1 MDLLRWING
10 TPDSPQAHGAIWPF
24 VTIAL
29 VVLAVGG
36 YAAIAFNW
44 YFQSK
49 LSRTESHAATA
60 RLRNIA
66 LACTAIGGVFF
77 FSELS
82 WAAWRVYDAVLLLLA
97 LHTWSFAVRMR
108 GPSLVDRHLRHAQA
122 LELTAQRYR
131 EIAEMLP
138 NVVWTATADG
148 RIDFSN
154 RRWVEFHGGTT
165 PWIHAVHP
173 EEQAEVEL
181 WWRQAVKGSE
191 TVSREIRLF
200 GADGE
205 YRTFAVRATPIARG
219 KAVRWV
225 GACADVEDQ
234 KRAVAEREEQARQK
248 VFFLNALSHDLRA
261 PLHNVTLNAHLLK
274 MSSPHEAE
282 LQVINTIAENAVA
295 AGELVT
301 RLLEFA
307 RAGEDRMEAERVQ
320 AEAAVLRPVVNRFR
334 PLAQE
339 RGLYLRLEAPVDAE
353 VWVDRQQFERVISNL
368 VDNAIKF
375 TEHGGI
381 TVELIPPVRLP
392 GQEPGGGGVRVRV
405 RDTGIGIPA
414 HSAGHVFDEFYQVNN
429 HERDRKKGFGIGLA
443 ICRSLA
449 RQFGGD
455 IRLIDSSPAGSCF
468 EVLVPAAAAAA
479 ASRGGASHAAASAA
493 GGNGAFIDHAARGGG
508 AIAGVVEAGA
518 DVPPTRERPGGG
530 GRPDGPP
537 GDLLDPEA
545 AGVCRT

>member
-1 MDLLRWING
+1 MDLFRWING
-10 TPDSPQAHGAIWPF
+10 TPDSPQAHGPVWPMIT
-24 VTIAL
+24 VAL
-29 VVLAVGG
+29 VILAIAG
-36 YAAIAFNW
+36 YVAIAFNW
-44 YFQSK
+44 FFQSK
-49 LSRTESHAATA
+49 LSRNESESTTR
-60 RLRNIA
+60 RLRNIS
-66 LACTAIGGVFF
+66 LACVAIGGAFY

-82 WAAWRVYDAVLLLLA
+82 WAAWRVYDAVLLLLV

-108 GPSLVDRHLRHAQA
+108 GPSLVDRQLRHAQA

-154 RRWVEFHGGTT
+154 RRWIEFHGGTT
-165 PWIHAVHP
+165 PWIYAVHP

-181 WWRQAVKGSE
+181 WWRHAVDCCLA
-191 TVSREIRLF
+191 VSREIRLF

-205 YRTFAVRATPIARG
+205 YRTYAVRATPITRG

-282 LQVINTIAENAVA
+282 LQVINTIVENAVA
-295 AGELVT
+295 AGDLVT

-307 RAGEDRMEAERVQ
+307 RAGEDRTQSERLF
-320 AEAAVLRPVVNRFR
+320 AGAAVLRPVVSRFQ

-339 RGLYLRLEAPVDAE
+339 RGIYLQLKAPADAE

-368 VDNAIKF
+368 IDNAVKF
-375 TEHGGI
+375 THHGGV
-381 TVELIPPVRLP
+381 TVELLPQVPLP
-392 GQEPGGGGVRVRV
+392 GHERGGSVRVRV
-405 RDTGIGIPA
+405 TDTGIGIP
-414 HSAGHVFDEFYQVNN
+414 HQSAGHVFDEFYQVNN

-449 RQFGGD
+449 RQLGGD
-455 IRLIDSSPAGSCF
+455 DRLVDTSPDGSCF
-468 EVLVPAAAAAA
+468 EVLVPAATP
-479 ASRGGASHAAASAA
+479 RGAGLPAGSVGSGA
-493 GGNGAFIDHAARGGG
+493 GGPAGGG
-508 AIAGVVEAGA
+508 AITGVTDAGT
-518 DVPPTRERPGGG
+518 DVPRERAGGG

-537 GDLLDPEA
+537 GDHSDPEA
-545 AGVCRT
+545 AGVCGV

>member
-1 MDLLRWING
+1 MDLFRWING
-10 TPDSPQAHGAIWPF
+10 TPESPQAHGPLWPM
-24 VTIAL
+24 VTLGL
-29 VVLAVGG
+29 VILAVAG

-44 YFQSK
+44 FFQSK
-49 LSRTESHAATA
+49 LSRSESQSATR
-60 RLRNIA
+60 RLRNLA
-66 LACTAIGGVFF
+66 LTCVAIGGAFY

-82 WAAWRVYDAVLLLLA
+82 WAAWRVYDAVLLLLV

-108 GPSLVDRHLRHAQA
+108 GPSLVDRQLRHAQA

-154 RRWVEFHGGTT
+154 RRWAEFHGGTT
-165 PWIHAVHP
+165 PWIYAVHP

-181 WWRQAVKGSE
+181 WWRQAVRGCE

-205 YRTFAVRATPIARG
+205 YRTFAVRATPITRG

-282 LQVINTIAENAVA
+282 LQVINTIVENAVA
-295 AGELVT
+295 AGDLVT
-301 RLLEFA
+301 RLLDFA
-307 RAGEDRMEAERVQ
+307 RAGEDRMEAERLF
-320 AEAAVLRPVVNRFR
+320 AAAAVLRPLVSRFQ
-334 PLAQE
+334 PLAQA
-339 RGLYLRLEAPVDAE
+339 RGIYLRLEASADAE
-353 VWVDRQQFERVISNL
+353 VWVDRQQFERVVSNL
-368 VDNAIKF
+368 IDNAVKF
-375 TEHGGI
+375 TERGGV
-381 TVELIPPVRLP
+381 TVELMPLVLLP
-392 GQEPGGGGVRVRV
+392 GHERGGNVRVRV
-405 RDTGIGIPA
+405 KDTGIGIPRE
-414 HSAGHVFDEFYQVNN
+414 SAGHVFDEFYQVNN

-455 IRLIDSSPAGSCF
+455 VRLVDTSSDGSCF
-468 EVLVPAAAAAA
+468 EVLVPAATP
-479 ASRGGASHAAASAA
+479 RGV
-493 GGNGAFIDHAARGGG
+493 GGG
-508 AIAGVVEAGA
+508 AAATPVGVVEAGGDA
-518 DVPPTRERPGGG
+518 VGGVPDAGTDEPRERARGG

-537 GDLLDPEA
+537 GDHIDPEA
-545 AGVCRT
+545 AGVCRV

>member
-1 MDLLRWING
+1 MDLFRWIHG
-10 TPDSPQAHGAIWPF
+10 SPDSPLAHGRVWPF

-29 VVLAVGG
+29 VVLAVAG

-49 LSRTESHAATA
+49 LSRAESRAATS
-60 RLRNIA
+60 RLRNVA
-66 LACTAIGGVFF
+66 LGCTVIGGAFYC
-77 FSELS
+77 SELS
-82 WAAWRVYDAVLLLLA
+82 WAAWRVYDAVLLLLV
-97 LHTWSFAVRMR
+97 LHTWSFALRMR
-108 GPSLVDRHLRHAQA
+108 GPSLVDRQLRHAQA

-154 RRWVEFHGGTT
+154 HRWFEFHAGNT
-165 PWIHAVHP
+165 PWLQAVHP

-181 WWRQAVKGSE
+181 WWRHAVKVRE
-191 TVSREIRLF
+191 MVSREIRLF

-219 KAVRWV
+219 KAVRWI

-282 LQVINTIAENAVA
+282 LQVINTIVENAVA
-295 AGELVT
+295 AGDLVT

-307 RAGEDRMEAERVQ
+307 RAGEDRMEAGRVY
-320 AEAAVLRPVVNRFR
+320 AAAAVLRPVVSRFQ

-339 RGLYLRLEAPVDAE
+339 RGIYLRLQAPVDAE
-353 VWVDRQQFERVISNL
+353 VWVDRQQFERIVSNL

-375 TEHGGI
+375 TEHGGV
-381 TVELIPPVRLP
+381 TVELLPPVPLP
-392 GQEPGGGGVRVRV
+392 GNEPGGGARVRV
-405 RDTGIGIPA
+405 RDTGIGIPPE
-414 HSAGHVFDEFYQVNN
+414 SAGHVFDEFYQVNN

-455 IRLIDSSPAGSCF
+455 VRLLDTSADGSCF
-468 EVLVPAAAAAA
+468 EILVPAATPKGAGSSAPAVGAAVVGQ
-479 ASRGGASHAAASAA
+479 RGCS
-493 GGNGAFIDHAARGGG
+493 GGG
-508 AIAGVVEAGA
+508 SDGDVTGVSEAGS
-518 DVPPTRERPGGG
+518 DVPRERARGG
-530 GRPDGPP
+530 GRPDGPA
-537 GDLLDPEA
+537 GDRLDPEA
-545 AGVCRT
+545 AGVCRI

>member
-1 MDLLRWING
+1 MELFRWING
-10 TPDSPQAHGAIWPF
+10 TPESPQAHGPVWPV
-24 VTIAL
+24 VTMAL
-29 VVLAVGG
+29 VVLAVAG
-36 YAAIAFNW
+36 YTAIAFNW
-44 YFQSK
+44 FFQSK
-49 LSRTESHAATA
+49 LSRDESRVATR

-66 LACTAIGGVFF
+66 LACVAIGGAFY

-108 GPSLVDRHLRHAQA
+108 GPSLVDRQLRHAQA

-154 RRWVEFHGGTT
+154 RRWLEFHGGTT
-165 PWIHAVHP
+165 PWIYAVHP

-181 WWRQAVKGSE
+181 WWRHAVHCCQ

-205 YRTFAVRATPIARG
+205 YRTFAVRATPITRG

-234 KRAVAEREEQARQK
+234 KRAVAEREEQARHK

-282 LQVINTIAENAVA
+282 LQVINTIVENAVA
-295 AGELVT
+295 AGDLVT

-307 RAGEDRMEAERVQ
+307 RAGEDRMEAERLL
-320 AEAAVLRPVVNRFR
+320 AAAAVLRPLVSRFQ

-339 RGLYLRLEAPVDAE
+339 RGIYLRLEAAGDAE
-353 VWVDRQQFERVISNL
+353 VWVDRQQFERVLSNL
-368 VDNAIKF
+368 IDNAVKF
-375 TEHGGI
+375 TSHGGV
-381 TVELIPPVRLP
+381 TVELLPLVPLP
-392 GQEPGGGGVRVRV
+392 GHERGGSVRVRV
-405 RDTGIGIPA
+405 KDTGIGIPPE
-414 HSAGHVFDEFYQVNN
+414 SAGHVFDEFYQVNN

-455 IRLIDSSPAGSCF
+455 VRLVDTSPDGSCF
-468 EVLVPAAAAAA
+468 EVLVPAATPRGAGPPAAAPLGVAAAA
-479 ASRGGASHAAASAA
+479 GQA
-493 GGNGAFIDHAARGGG
+493 GGG
-508 AIAGVVEAGA
+508 AITGVADAGA
-518 DVPPTRERPGGG
+518 DVPRERAGGG
-530 GRPDGPP
+530 GRLDGPP
-537 GDLLDPEA
+537 GDHVDPED
-545 AGVCRT
+545 AGVCRV